1 MNKLSSI
8 AAHPRALSSEK
19 ARRPAFVVAVALLV
33 GAFLIAGGARDDIV
47 SLMVW
52 RPLSALCLAVA
63 LVFYWT
69 EAWRRGKA
77 LILVLIAVIALVC
90 VHLVPLPPA
99 VWTAL
104 PGRQIIAAVYHAA
117 GMELPWQPLSIA
129 QARTWN
135 ALFSLVGPLAMLIV
149 ALVLPEGRQRQLL
162 HVVIGVGLLSGI
174 TGMIQALGP
183 TNGQLYLY
191 RITNN
196 GTSVGLFANR
206 NHQAAMLASLLP
218 LLAASL
224 SLFSGKPDRLFFHR
238 ALTLALAALLVPL
251 ILMTGSR
258 AGIALGL
265 VGAALAWFWVFR
277 SPESTGRVVGI
288 RSEHRSRLVGVA
300 IAFALLVIVAVIAM
314 RTPALSRLMETDPS
328 SELRVQAFPIV
339 IAGVWKYFPLGSGMG
354 TFVEAYQI
362 DEPDALI
369 SDQYFNH
376 AHNDFA
382 ELLMTGG
389 VPALL
394 LLIVISGLWL
404 VAFFALKKAR
414 KTKRDD
420 PGFVQQVLGRA
431 GLAVIA
437 IFALASVT
445 DYPLRVPSLMLYG
458 TLVSV
463 WGLNAFKISRKIS

>member
-1 MNKLSSI
+1 
-8 AAHPRALSSEK
+8 
-19 ARRPAFVVAVALLV
+19 
-33 GAFLIAGGARDDIV
+33 
-47 SLMVW
+47 
-52 RPLSALCLAVA
+52 
-63 LVFYWT
+63 
-69 EAWRRGKA
+69 
-77 LILVLIAVIALVC
+77 
-90 VHLVPLPPA
+90 
-99 VWTAL
+99 
-104 PGRQIIAAVYHAA
+104 
-117 GMELPWQPLSIA
+117 
-129 QARTWN
+129 
-135 ALFSLVGPLAMLIV
+135 
-149 ALVLPEGRQRQLL
+149 
-162 HVVIGVGLLSGI
+162 
-174 TGMIQALGP
+174 
-183 TNGQLYLY
+183 
-191 RITNN
+191 
-196 GTSVGLFANR
+196 
-206 NHQAAMLASLLP
+206 
-218 LLAASL
+218 
-224 SLFSGKPDRLFFHR
+224 
-238 ALTLALAALLVPL
+238 
-251 ILMTGSR
+251 
-258 AGIALGL
+258 
-265 VGAALAWFWVFR
+265 
-277 SPESTGRVVGI
+277 
-288 RSEHRSRLVGVA
+288 
-300 IAFALLVIVAVIAM
+300 
-314 RTPALSRLMETDPS
+314 
-328 SELRVQAFPIV
+328 VQAFPIV